1 MSVPRF
7 LPLPEP
13 LADPLLDLR
22 ELLRQVHARMGRIEA
37 SIERVSFVIH
47 DPGSDLL
54 CTYLC
59 HDRRQHGAV
68 FEARSLHALPGLAAL
83 PRRREARVVDDLAAD
98 AAALPA
104 HVRWLLARGWRS
116 SLTLPLLRGEQLLG
130 FLFVNASQPA
140 VFTPARLEALQPLL
154 DLLLLRIGD
163 HLASLAD
170 LRATLA
176 LVAEMVALR
185 DPFTGVHQA
194 RVGRYSALIGRQLQ
208 LPPADVERLAL
219 FATLHDLGKVGIP
232 DRVLLKPGPLDPEEQ
247 RLMHT
252 HVVIGLS
259 LIERVLEAV
268 HLSRDPSVQ
277 LLREVVA
284 QHHEALDGSGYP
296 LGLEGSAVSL
306 AARIVAVADIYD
318 SLTQER
324 PYKQAM
330 ADQEAA
336 AILREMVGSGRLDG
350 RCVEALLG
358 CAEERA
364 AIRTA
369 VSCSAA

>member
-1 MSVPRF
+1 M
-7 LPLPEP
+7 
-13 LADPLLDLR
+13 
-22 ELLRQVHARMGRIEA
+22 
-37 SIERVSFVIH
+37 
-47 DPGSDLL
+47 
-54 CTYLC
+54 
-59 HDRRQHGAV
+59 
-68 FEARSLHALPGLAAL
+68 
-83 PRRREARVVDDLAAD
+83 
-98 AAALPA
+98 
-104 HVRWLLARGWRS
+104 
-116 SLTLPLLRGEQLLG
+116 
-130 FLFVNASQPA
+130 
-140 VFTPARLEALQPLL
+140 
-154 DLLLLRIGD
+154 
-163 HLASLAD
+163 
-170 LRATLA
+170 
-176 LVAEMVALR
+176 
-185 DPFTGVHQA
+185 
-194 RVGRYSALIGRQLQ
+194 GRYSVLIGRQLQ

-252 HVVIGLS
+252 HVVSGLS

-296 LGLEGSAVSL
+296 LGL
-306 AARIVAVADIYD
+306 
-318 SLTQER
+318 
-324 PYKQAM
+324 
-330 ADQEAA
+330 
-336 AILREMVGSGRLDG
+336 VGSGRLDG